1 MFIIQ
6 NNENPRFIQPFLD
19 RDMFVQYDPTVPNPI
34 TLPVTTSSEPDGA
47 FIMNNA
53 RGVPDEKAHGVAD
66 KKAKCCC
73 ILL

>member
-6 NNENPRFIQPFLD
+6 NNENPRFIQPYFHQ
-19 RDMFVQYDPTVPNPI
+19 DMFVQYDPTVPNPI
-34 TLPVTTSSEPDGA
+34 TLPVTTSSEPDGG
-47 FIMNNA
+47 FIINNA
-53 RGVPDEKAHGVAD
+53 RGVADKKALGVAD

>member
-1 MFIIQ
+1 
-6 NNENPRFIQPFLD
+6 
-19 RDMFVQYDPTVPNPI
+19 MFVQYDPTVPNPI

-53 RGVPDEKAHGVAD
+53 RGVPDEKARGVAD